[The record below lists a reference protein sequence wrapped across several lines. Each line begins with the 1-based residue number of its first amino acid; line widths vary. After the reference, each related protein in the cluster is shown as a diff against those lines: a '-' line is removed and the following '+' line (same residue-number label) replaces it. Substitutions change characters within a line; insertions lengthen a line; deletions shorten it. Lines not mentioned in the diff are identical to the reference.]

1 MIIFFGFQSKPCQ
14 ITVLVSTTIWT
25 SLVKIGLKKIFITR
39 QKVVRTPFLKN
50 AASST
55 MNQLKN
61 ILWQDEPSFLVVIV
75 SVFLKRYL
83 VYIYIV
89 HTKCKAFIRNHQIR
103 MAVKLFSLQ
112 LSLSDMTLKKKILCT
127 PLMKWFHEKW
137 HGFFCVFI
145 LLFNDFGLWWCD
157 YIYIF
162 CCTINFVFKSWFDMM
177 CLIFK
182 MSIIIFSWSKKILD
196 GNLTKK
202 IILLLCVVNNFT
214 WNDTVTVFNTF
225 WW

>member
-1 MIIFFGFQSKPCQ
+1 
-14 ITVLVSTTIWT
+14 
-25 SLVKIGLKKIFITR
+25 
-39 QKVVRTPFLKN
+39 
-50 AASST
+50 

-137 HGFFCVFI
+137 HGFFLCSFFYCLMI
-145 LLFNDFGLWWCD
+145 LVYDDVIKYFFAVPSIFFLNLDLIWWRHFLSFYYHFFLD
-157 YIYIF
+157 ERKFLMAIWQ
-162 CCTINFVFKSWFDMM
+162 K
-177 CLIFK
+177 
-182 MSIIIFSWSKKILD
+182 IIIV
-196 GNLTKK
+196 
-202 IILLLCVVNNFT
+202 LLCAVNNFT
-214 WNDTVTVFNTF
+214 WNDTVTFSILFDDNCHDAIMRELYNSIF
-225 WW
+225 RIFESI